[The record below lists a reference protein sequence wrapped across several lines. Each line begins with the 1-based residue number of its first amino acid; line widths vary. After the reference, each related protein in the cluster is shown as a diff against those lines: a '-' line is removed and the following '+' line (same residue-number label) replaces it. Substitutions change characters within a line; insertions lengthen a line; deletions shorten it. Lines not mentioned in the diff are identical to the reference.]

1 MNNGEYWQKRFELLE
16 QAAHQ
21 QGVQCYADIEKQYR
35 QAQKQ
40 LEGQIAAWYQRFA
53 SNNGVT
59 LAEAKRM
66 LNAKELAELKWDVNQ
81 YIQYGQEN
89 AINGTW
95 VKQLENASAR
105 FHISRLEALKL
116 QTQQSIEVMFGNQ
129 LDSIDS
135 TMRNVYKSGYY
146 HTAYEIQKGVGVG
159 WDFSALD
166 DKQISKVI
174 NKPWAVD
181 GKNFSERI
189 WGNRQKLVNELN
201 NTLTQNIIL
210 GKDPQKAIDEIARK
224 MNTSKT
230 NAGRLVMTEEAFF
243 SSAAQKDCFTELDVE
258 QFEIV
263 ATLDSHTSDICRGM
277 DGKHFPMSEWKV
289 GVTAPPF
296 HVHCRSTTVPYFDD
310 EFDAVGERAARD
322 EETGKTYFVPGNMT
336 YEQWSKK
343 FVKSAPLEDI
353 RTPVDVEFD
362 MNVSGYKGVQGGCT
376 VKSGGEKYG
385 QEVKIVTLNKR
396 NTTEWDELP
405 AEMKAQLQYTSM
417 GNKPFS
423 LAKGDY
429 EVQRYVEGSAEN
441 ADRDEIAKALGGDY
455 LGFSFQRKNNQPL
468 YIDFYQKGDDVFYS
482 VGKAQV
488 DKTVKD
494 SSLKLIDEVAT
505 EREKLIIENI
515 GDGMTK
521 ELSVRS
527 GDEWVSAMKEFHR
540 SIQADGLP
548 TILSDADYNTV
559 QSPVLYRGIAPQ
571 SKLRSDITTTST
583 TKEMADEFFK
593 GDSPFPSRGVY
604 GDGVAYASP
613 AYSQIAVNYATN
625 GGKQMHG
632 GVIIEFKLKA
642 DAKVITYED
651 ALEIF
656 RKMTQRGGSKLLFNP
671 KQQKAVNKEV
681 GKAMNA
687 LGYDAIIK
695 HNGDNTGQD
704 FYVILNRA
712 SLVAKNKYITKT
724 L

>member
-310 EFDAVGERAARD
+310 EFDAVGERAARN

-336 YEQWSKK
+336 YKEWDKAFVQGDKSDLQEINPDDTIKTEEQNFDIEGNTTKLKGAMSDKDYAEYLARLNNHSNDNVKK
-343 FVKSAPLEDI
+343 LYSSYADKIAGVKKASSGAY
-353 RTPVDVEFD
+353 TPASNSLTFSYPDERYIQNGKDKYSTVAHEYGHFFDAQAQFSDLHFNEIDTVKNNLNYTKSRFTNRASSSDEFLAAVRKD
-362 MNVSGYKGVQGGCT
+362 KQFLRDTLTDEIKKELRLHDASDGVQDAIDGLLWERIGW
-376 VKSGGEKYG
+376 GHGDKYY
-385 QEVKIVTLNKR
+385 NR
-396 NTTEWDELP
+396 
-405 AEMKAQLQYTSM
+405 
-417 GNKPFS
+417 
-423 LAKGDY
+423 
-429 EVQRYVEGSAEN
+429 
-441 ADRDEIAKALGGDY
+441 
-455 LGFSFQRKNNQPL
+455 L
-468 YIDFYQKGDDVFYS
+468 YHSIKQ
-482 VGKAQV
+482 
-488 DKTVKD
+488 
-494 SSLKLIDEVAT
+494 
-505 EREKLIIENI
+505 
-515 GDGMTK
+515 
-521 ELSVRS
+521 
-527 GDEWVSAMKEFHR
+527 MKEHKGLQ
-540 SIQADGLP
+540 QAYKD
-548 TILSDADYNTV
+548 
-559 QSPVLYRGIAPQ
+559 
-571 SKLRSDITTTST
+571 
-583 TKEMADEFFK
+583 
-593 GDSPFPSRGVY
+593 
-604 GDGVAYASP
+604 
-613 AYSQIAVNYATN
+613 
-625 GGKQMHG
+625 
-632 GVIIEFKLKA
+632 
-642 DAKVITYED
+642 
-651 ALEIF
+651 
-656 RKMTQRGGSKLLFNP
+656 
-671 KQQKAVNKEV
+671 
-681 GKAMNA
+681 
-687 LGYDAIIK
+687 LGYDVSNLSKVVSICRDYESASEMWANIMAAEV
-695 HNGDNTGQD
+695 NGGEALE
-704 FYVILNRA
+704 YVKKYLPNSYAALIEILKG
-712 SLVAKNKYITKT
+712 VK
-724 L
+724 

>member
-105 FHISRLEALKL
+105 FHISRLESLKL

-129 LDSIDS
+129 LDSIDN

-277 DGKHFPMSEWKV
+277 DGKHFSMSEWKV

-336 YEQWSKK
+336 YKEWDKAFVQGDKSDLQEINPDDTIKTEEQNFDIEGNTTKLKGAMSDKDYAEYLARLNNHSNDNVKK
-343 FVKSAPLEDI
+343 LYSSYADKIAGVKKASSGAY
-353 RTPVDVEFD
+353 TPASNSLTFSYPDERYIQNGKDKYSTVAHEYGHFFDAQAQFSDLHFNEIDTVKNNLNYTKSRFTNRASSSDEFLAAVRKD
-362 MNVSGYKGVQGGCT
+362 KQFLRDTLTDEIKKELRLHDASDGVQDAIDGLLWERIGW
-376 VKSGGEKYG
+376 GHGDKYY
-385 QEVKIVTLNKR
+385 NR
-396 NTTEWDELP
+396 
-405 AEMKAQLQYTSM
+405 
-417 GNKPFS
+417 
-423 LAKGDY
+423 
-429 EVQRYVEGSAEN
+429 
-441 ADRDEIAKALGGDY
+441 
-455 LGFSFQRKNNQPL
+455 L
-468 YIDFYQKGDDVFYS
+468 YHSIKQ
-482 VGKAQV
+482 
-488 DKTVKD
+488 
-494 SSLKLIDEVAT
+494 
-505 EREKLIIENI
+505 
-515 GDGMTK
+515 
-521 ELSVRS
+521 
-527 GDEWVSAMKEFHR
+527 MKEHKGLQ
-540 SIQADGLP
+540 QAYKD
-548 TILSDADYNTV
+548 
-559 QSPVLYRGIAPQ
+559 
-571 SKLRSDITTTST
+571 
-583 TKEMADEFFK
+583 
-593 GDSPFPSRGVY
+593 
-604 GDGVAYASP
+604 
-613 AYSQIAVNYATN
+613 
-625 GGKQMHG
+625 
-632 GVIIEFKLKA
+632 
-642 DAKVITYED
+642 
-651 ALEIF
+651 
-656 RKMTQRGGSKLLFNP
+656 
-671 KQQKAVNKEV
+671 
-681 GKAMNA
+681 
-687 LGYDAIIK
+687 LGYDVSNLSKVVSICRDYESASEMWANIMAAEV
-695 HNGDNTGQD
+695 NGGEALE
-704 FYVILNRA
+704 YVKKYLPNSYAALIEILKG
-712 SLVAKNKYITKT
+712 VK
-724 L
+724 